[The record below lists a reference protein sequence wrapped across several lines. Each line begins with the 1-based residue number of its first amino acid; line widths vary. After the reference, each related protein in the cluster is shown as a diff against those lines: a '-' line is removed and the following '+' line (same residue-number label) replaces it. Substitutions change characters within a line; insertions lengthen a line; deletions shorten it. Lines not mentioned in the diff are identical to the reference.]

1 MSWRR
6 GQAYSQDLRDRVLA
20 AVDEGMSVR
29 AVAERFGVSPAYVAK
44 AAARRRRTG
53 ERSARAQ
60 RSHQEQKLLRYHTA
74 IRAHVRACPD
84 ATINELRQ
92 WLAAEY
98 AVTSST
104 GGMWN
109 TLARLGLTLKK
120 SRSGRASKTGRTL
133 PRPAPCGALSSLA

>member
-6 GQAYSQDLRDRVLA
+6 GQPYSQDLRDRVLA

-29 AVAERFGVSPAYVAK
+29 AAAVRFGVSPAYVAK
-44 AAARRRRTG
+44 ATARRRRTG
-53 ERSARAQ
+53 ERNARPQ
-60 RSHQEQKLLRYHTA
+60 RSHQAQKLVAYHEA
-74 IRAHVRACPD
+74 IRSRVLACPD

-109 TLARLGLTLKK
+109 TLSRLRLTLKK
-120 SRSGRASKTGRTL
+120 SRSGRASKTGRTSR
-133 PRPAPCGALSSLA
+133 RPAPSGAISSPI